1 MPVLEELSTCYLPHK
16 RPINEVSTDIEPMEL
31 SDHIP
36 VQVKRKKKA
45 IGGRDSSTTITWTS
59 ATKRGS
65 DDDVDMDYEG
75 KRRRVDYTN
84 SMEQKDD
91 MHDNGLNVEGWRAA
105 RPRRK
110 LTEGHDDISWLNN
123 QATAD
128 ALLSCFKQPK
138 ARYLIENP
146 GETSRPQSILTLPP
160 LLPSLEEFLPKLLHQ
175 GIRWKQEHDH
185 GSEIEDLGARIEEIS
200 DDEADR
206 IAASTDHY
214 TVHEF
219 DDHRDSGSGGG
230 VIDDVE
236 MDVDPDYGCTS
247 WDRGEQVGAMPLGP
261 PQPLSD
267 DVLTDEMHIL
277 RI

>member
-138 ARYLIENP
+138 VRYLIENP

-247 WDRGEQVGAMPLGP
+247 WDRGEQMERVSVRTA
-261 PQPLSD
+261 
-267 DVLTDEMHIL
+267 
-277 RI
+277 